1 MAETLMVV
9 RERERERELYS
20 SKLSFIK
27 HAKNEDN
34 IEEIEQEY
42 KQKNK
47 RMDYIKNSLSFL
59 RAKISRKQHLKCV
72 KNILINKD
80 EYA

>member
-1 MAETLMVV
+1 MQWWNLST
-9 RERERERELYS
+9 RQLYLT
-20 SKLSFIK
+20 KISFDFCAQK
-27 HAKNEDN
+27 SNKV
-34 IEEIEQEY
+34 EEIQQEN
-42 KQKNK
+42 KQINK